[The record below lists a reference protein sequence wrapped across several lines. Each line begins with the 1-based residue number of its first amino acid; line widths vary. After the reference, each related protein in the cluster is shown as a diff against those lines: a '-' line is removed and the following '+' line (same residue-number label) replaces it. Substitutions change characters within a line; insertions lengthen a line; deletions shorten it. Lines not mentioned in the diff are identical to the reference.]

1 MNCRSGFLA
10 VFILLVLLAVILPGQ
25 WTIAKITGYVTD
37 ENGAYLQGVTITA
50 TNIGNN
56 AETTTTTGKKK
67 GAFRFPSLA
76 PGMYQ
81 VSADL
86 EGFQSF
92 VVSGIRLTAD
102 QSSTLRIKLKKKQA
116 QEEPA
121 PPAN

>member
-1 MNCRSGFLA
+1 MKNRNGFLA
-10 VFILLVLLAVILPGQ
+10 AFALLALLAAVLHGQ
-25 WTIAKITGYVTD
+25 WTTAKIVGSVTD
-37 ENGAYLQGVTITA
+37 EGGNYLQGVTITA

-81 VSADL
+81 VSADF
-86 EGFQSF
+86 EGYQSY

-102 QSSTLRIKLKKKQA
+102 QSSTLRIKLKKKQP
-116 QEEPA
+116 QEESV
-121 PPAN
+121 PPAS

>member
-1 MNCRSGFLA
+1 MNYRSGFLA
-10 VFILLVLLAVILPGQ
+10 VFTLLVLLAVVLPGQ

-37 ENGAYLQGVTITA
+37 EDGTYLQGVTITA

-56 AETTTTTGKKK
+56 AEITTTTGKKK
-67 GAFRFPSLA
+67 GTFRFPSLA

-86 EGFQSF
+86 EGYQSF

-116 QEEPA
+116 QEESA